1 VFFVAPT
8 GTSALANEPLGMS
21 GRNPFIGN
29 VPDVPGASTS
39 SAAPAPEPNMAPGI
53 DKSIH
58 DALAARD
65 HELGLDTGG
74 PLVAAAEEVTRT
86 SDTPENSSAVF
97 EVTVDTNGD
106 VTGVRVVN
114 ASQGRPAWDRVATA
128 YGAALRTR
136 KIPLRGQRGQGGQGK
151 GLVVTLEVR
160 SRFTLPSGASGGI
173 DPKGVV
179 DGTSP
184 GVQLGFDLSDI
195 GARAR
200 RNVHARILGERQQ

>member
-29 VPDVPGASTS
+29 LPDVPGASTS

-53 DKSIH
+53 DKSMH

-74 PLVAAAEEVTRT
+74 PLVASAEEVTRT

-114 ASQGRPAWDRVATA
+114 ASQGRPAWDRVAIA

-136 KIPLRGQRGQGGQGK
+136 KIPLRGQRGGQAK

-160 SRFTLPSGASGGI
+160 SRFTLPSGAAGAIEG
-173 DPKGVV
+173 PKGVV

-184 GVQLGFDLSDI
+184 GVQVGFDLSDI
-195 GARAR
+195 GARAHR
-200 RNVHARILGERQQ
+200 SVHARILAERQQ